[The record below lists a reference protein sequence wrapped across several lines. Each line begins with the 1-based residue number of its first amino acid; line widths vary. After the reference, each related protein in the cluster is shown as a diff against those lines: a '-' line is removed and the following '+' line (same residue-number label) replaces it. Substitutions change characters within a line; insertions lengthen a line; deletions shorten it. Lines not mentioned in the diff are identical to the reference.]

1 VVPHWWDR
9 SGWNAASKEQENN
22 KMAANAPPHT
32 IRSRELEHPSP
43 NLKAGRGPAWSK
55 VLSSED
61 PVAIWERL
69 QVFVRSAITSRDANL
84 DEVTQ
89 GFFLLLLAT
98 GRFDAYKEERFSEAE
113 IESDLMSLFR
123 LE

>member
-1 VVPHWWDR
+1 
-9 SGWNAASKEQENN
+9 
-22 KMAANAPPHT
+22 MAANAPPHT
-32 IRSRELEHPSP
+32 IPSRELEHPSP
-43 NLKAGRGPAWSK
+43 NLKAGRPPAWSK

-61 PVAIWERL
+61 PGAIWERL
-69 QVFVRSAITSRDANL
+69 QVFVRSAVTNRDANL

-113 IESDLMSLFR
+113 IELDLMSLFR